1 VESTS
6 REDGTVA
13 KVAKTFGPQPQMKHN
28 HNQAETLGEFRY
40 KHKEHDSLMKT
51 KALKRFR
58 TKLANNE
65 PVYGL
70 WVTLE
75 SATITD
81 MAVALGLDWVVIDA
95 EHGHLD
101 WKDINEHI
109 RAGLRSDTV
118 VLVRLAE
125 RSTALTKRALDI
137 GADGVVIPWMETAEE
152 LREAVRDAQYPPE
165 GRRGIGGERA
175 TVWGQ
180 CLAEHTAEANENV
193 LVVPLI
199 ESVAAVPN
207 VAEMC
212 KVDGVDVFFFGP
224 ADLSATAGF
233 RGQWEGPGVAEQ
245 ILNAKD
251 KIRAAGKHCGLLATG
266 IDNLCER
273 VEQGF
278 RMPGLGADTGL
289 LCRSLHQALQAVNRD
304 RKPATSLDPRDGR
317 AIQLPLSQP
326 PEHMQPDRDE
336 VITTIED
343 CNPIE
348 LQTGVIFQPL
358 VGDFNTAR
366 NLTTGIVSFSPEAH
380 LDCHTHPCSESIT
393 VLEGKAEITVEG
405 RVYRLGP
412 LDNIVIPRWLPHAA
426 RNPDPA
432 NNARLHIALAMSIPA
447 RELVTHEFART
458 EMPADSIGLAGAE
471 RVNRFASSPRS
482 FGVGPGA
489 EFVDFFN
496 AELIPGIEMSG
507 GFARFQPGGRLP
519 AHLHD
524 FDESI
529 CITDGEANCLVE
541 GRRYSLTGC
550 ATAMV
555 PRGRV
560 HYFVNNSSKSMD
572 MIWVYAG
579 PMPERIVVVEAESSE
594 AANDE

>member
-1 VESTS
+1 
-6 REDGTVA
+6 
-13 KVAKTFGPQPQMKHN
+13 
-28 HNQAETLGEFRY
+28 
-40 KHKEHDSLMKT
+40 MKT
-51 KALKRFR
+51 QALKQFR
-58 TKLANNE
+58 AKLAGGE
-65 PVYGL
+65 AVCGL

-75 SATITD
+75 SATITE

-109 RAGLRSDTV
+109 RAGMRSDTV

-125 RSTALTKRALDI
+125 RSTSLTKRALDI
-137 GADGVVIPWMETAEE
+137 GADGIVIPWMETAEE
-152 LREAVRDAQYPPE
+152 LREAVQDCRYPPE

-180 CLAEHTAEANENV
+180 CFTQHTSEANENV

-199 ESVAAVPN
+199 ESVGAIPN

-212 KVDGVDVFFFGP
+212 EVDGVDVFFFGP
-224 ADLSATAGF
+224 ADFSATAGF

-245 ILNAKD
+245 ILNLKD
-251 KIRAAGKHCGLLATG
+251 VIKSSGKHCGLLATS
-266 IDNLCER
+266 IDNLNER
-273 VEQGF
+273 IEQGF

-289 LCRSLHQALQAVNRD
+289 LCRSLHQSLQAIDRD
-304 RKPATSLDPRDGR
+304 HQPATSLDPRDGR
-317 AIQLPLSQP
+317 PVRLALSQP
-326 PEHMQPDRDE
+326 PAHMQPDRDE
-336 VITTIED
+336 AITTMED
-343 CNPIE
+343 SEPIE
-348 LQTGVIFQPL
+348 LQAGVVCRPL
-358 VGDFNTAR
+358 VGEFNTAR
-366 NLTTGIVSFSPEAH
+366 NLTTGIVSFAPDAQ

-393 VLEGKAEITVEG
+393 VLDGEIEITVEG
-405 RVYRLGP
+405 RVYLLGP
-412 LDNIVIPRWLPHAA
+412 LDNIVIPRWLPHEAQ
-426 RNPDPA
+426 NPDSTKT
-432 NNARLHIALAMSIPA
+432 ARLHVALAMSVPE
-447 RELVTHEFART
+447 RELVTREFTRS
-458 EMPADSIGLAGAE
+458 EIMPDSAGLPGAE
-471 RVNRFASSPRS
+471 RVNRFESAPRS
-482 FGVGPGA
+482 LGVGPGA

-529 CITDGEANCLVE
+529 CITDGQADCLVE
-541 GRRYSLTGC
+541 GRSYSLNEC

-560 HYFVNNSSKSMD
+560 HYFVNNSAKTMD

-579 PMPERIVVVEAESSE
+579 PMPERIVV
-594 AANDE
+594 NDRCGTEGRTDGSDN